1 MPVKR
6 SSLPVTFRGIAEE
19 LAQAIFRGELR
30 VGERLPTEREL
41 SRRFGVSVPV
51 VREALRILRQQ
62 GLLAVRRGYGGGIFV
77 AHPNTDFAQDVLRVL
92 LGTRQISLRDIAEVR
107 LIYEPEIARLAATR
121 ITDAELEKLQEVVL
135 RQQQGLREDRQEEFN
150 LYFHRL
156 VAEAAKNPVL
166 AVVMETVVSVLLPE
180 VRRMRLDRES
190 RTHIVDFHRRLYEAL
205 AARDG
210 ERAARIMAEH
220 VAEVQRHLQRIHQ
233 RQFPEAGERI
243 LVMEGE

>member
-1 MPVKR
+1 
-6 SSLPVTFRGIAEE
+6 
-19 LAQAIFRGELR
+19 
-30 VGERLPTEREL
+30 L

>member
-6 SSLPVTFRGIAEE
+6 SSWPVTFRGIAEE

-220 VAEVQRHLQRIHQ
+220 VAEVQQHLQRIHQ